1 MFAFLAGV
9 NCPSLKEI
17 EVNAGSAWIQPP
29 KPIQRKNNHFIQ
41 TKILILRNKNGPSPL
56 NKMRTGPFL
65 LYIQQIYIETIVI
78 FQIFV
83 YL

>member
-9 NCPSLKEI
+9 NCPNSKEI

-29 KPIQRKNNHFIQ
+29 KPIQKKNNYFIQ
-41 TKILILRNKNGPSPL
+41 TKSFYKGIKIAQSSKQNEDWAI
-56 NKMRTGPFL
+56 FI
-65 LYIQQIYIETIVI
+65 YIQQIYIETIVI